1 MHHNYYTC
9 IDGVLYKSW
18 WIRRIINADTCKTKK
33 MTKSVYKTQ
42 KVYAKL
48 YMKILTKN
56 IEIKISWQKGH
67 SFSAHIFRKL
77 ALRRFM
83 HYTEYLKLKKNFSYI
98 QSNVWFVLN
107 DLDNLQRRDI
117 FSPQVSPSAHVSST
131 RVCFEG

>member
-1 MHHNYYTC
+1 MNAQNYY
-9 IDGVLYKSW
+9 
-18 WIRRIINADTCKTKK
+18 ADTCKTKK
-33 MTKSVYKTQ
+33 MTKSVCKIQ
-42 KVYAKL
+42 KVYVN
-48 YMKILTKN
+48 ILTKN

>member
-18 WIRRIINADTCKTKK
+18 WMRRMIMLILVKPKKWQNLCTKYRK
-33 MTKSVYKTQ
+33 Y
-42 KVYAKL
+42 KL